1 MKLTSFAIEN
11 RTVSYFVVL
20 LLVLGGLSSFSSLGQ
35 LEDPEFTVKTA
46 VVVTAYPG
54 ASPEEVELEV
64 TDVLEKAIQELP
76 QLKDLYSTSRAGFSS
91 ISVDIQ
97 SEYWSDRLP
106 QVWDELRN
114 KVSDTQGLLPPGA
127 GPSVVADDFSVV
139 YGFLLAITADGFSAE
154 QLDQYVAHLRK
165 ELAVVPGVARV
176 EEWGSPEKVVVVEVS
191 QSRLAALGLTADHVA
206 ATLRQQN
213 MVVDAGSIDLQNR
226 RFRIAPTGTF
236 RSPEEIGELVVAATP
251 LESLQ
256 GS

>member
-11 RTVSYFVVL
+11 RTVSYFVVV

-76 QLKDLYSTSRAGFSS
+76 QLKDLYSTSRAGLSS

-139 YGFLLAITADGFSAE
+139 YGFLLAITADRWSRYSTCTAMRSKR
-154 QLDQYVAHLRK
+154 LPLR
-165 ELAVVPGVARV
+165 R
-176 EEWGSPEKVVVVEVS
+176 
-191 QSRLAALGLTADHVA
+191 
-206 ATLRQQN
+206 
-213 MVVDAGSIDLQNR
+213 
-226 RFRIAPTGTF
+226 
-236 RSPEEIGELVVAATP
+236 
-251 LESLQ
+251 
-256 GS
+256 